1 MVEVGQKDF
10 FDLSPKALTTE
21 KGLVVINPPYGQRMG
36 SRSESV
42 KLFYAVCEKL
52 KKDFSGWKIALIAP
66 DTTLLNSVPFTLK
79 AQAMHHGG
87 LKISLLY
94 GRIL

>member
-10 FDLSPKALTTE
+10 FDLSPGALTQD

-66 DTTLLNSVPFTLK
+66 DISLLNSTHFTLK
-79 AQAMHHGG
+79 AQTLYHGG

-94 GRIL
+94 GRI